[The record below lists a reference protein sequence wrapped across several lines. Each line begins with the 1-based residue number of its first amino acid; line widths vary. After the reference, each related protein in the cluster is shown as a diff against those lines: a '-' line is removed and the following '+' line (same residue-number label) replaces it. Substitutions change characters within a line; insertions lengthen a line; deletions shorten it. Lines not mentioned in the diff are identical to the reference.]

1 MTPGCTK
8 EACDFRDSLAPL
20 QAAGYTIL
28 GISRDEP
35 EKLRRFRERDGL
47 TYDLLSDPD
56 HRVHAKY
63 GVWGDKMNYGKVIKG
78 VIRSTFVIDAK
89 SHIQHALYNVRATG
103 HVARLRTLLNVG
115 VGPRPHGADQPDAA
129 PCPSAVLVSCCSALR
144 GRRRAR
150 RSRAGR
156 APRSPEPRGSARPT
170 GAA

>member
-1 MTPGCTK
+1 VTAVLPSPQRLEPGSLAPAFTLLDQDERPVALRDLRGGRVILFFYPEAMTPGCTK

-20 QAAGYTIL
+20 QAAGFTIL

-35 EKLRRFRERDGL
+35 DKLRRFRERDGL

-89 SHIQHALYNVRATG
+89 SHIQFALYNVRATG
-103 HVARLRTLLNVG
+103 HVGRLRTLLNVG
-115 VGPRPHGADQPDAA
+115 G
-129 PCPSAVLVSCCSALR
+129 
-144 GRRRAR
+144 
-150 RSRAGR
+150 
-156 APRSPEPRGSARPT
+156 E
-170 GAA
+170 